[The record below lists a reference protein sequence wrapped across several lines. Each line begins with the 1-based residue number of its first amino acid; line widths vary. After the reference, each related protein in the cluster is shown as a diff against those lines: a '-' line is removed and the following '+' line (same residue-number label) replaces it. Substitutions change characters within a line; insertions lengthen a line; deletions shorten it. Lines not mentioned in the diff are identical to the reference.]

1 VSASGRARAAV
12 AEHGL
17 DRDLVRMANQIARQF
32 TYLADDDAAAKVAYH
47 LHAFWEPRM
56 IAGLEAHAEAQP
68 ADFDPIV
75 LAATR
80 LLIEQHHETAATH

>member
-1 VSASGRARAAV
+1 M

-32 TYLADDDAAAKVAYH
+32 TYLTDEEAASKVAYH

-56 IAGLEAHAEAQP
+56 IAGLQAHAAAQP

-75 LAATR
+75 LEATR
-80 LLIEQHHETAATH
+80 LLVAQYGEATASSPTA

>member
-1 VSASGRARAAV
+1 V

-17 DRDLVRMANQIARQF
+17 DRDLVRMANQISRQF
-32 TYLADDDAAAKVAYH
+32 GYLSDEEAAAKVAYH

-56 IAGLEAHAEAQP
+56 IAGLEAHAAAQP
-68 ADFDPIV
+68 GDFDPIV

-80 LLIEQHHETAATH
+80 ILVEQYGETAAAH

>member
-1 VSASGRARAAV
+1 MSASERALGAV
-12 AEHGL
+12 ADHGL

-32 TYLADDDAAAKVAYH
+32 TYLSDDDAAAKVAYH

-56 IAGLEAHAEAQP
+56 IAGLQAHAAAQP

-80 LLIEQHHETAATH
+80 LLVEQYGEAAAAH

>member
-1 VSASGRARAAV
+1 VRPELGLPGRVS
-12 AEHGL
+12 EHRL

-32 TYLADDDAAAKVAYH
+32 TYLSDDDAAAKVAYH

-68 ADFDPIV
+68 ADLDPIV